1 VAERSAAR
9 QQLEAVSVLEG
20 RRTFGTL
27 PVAPWLSLALQC
39 VPIERVRVRKG
50 DSTSTKVS
58 MTHTIISSG
67 SNPVL
72 RRSVMSRRVAGA
84 SVKGMALPLEWL
96 AVASGKQRVTRV
108 PYNMRV
114 AVRVRIAV
122 AIVTVANTS
131 TVATKSSSQL

>member
-27 PVAPWLSLALQC
+27 PVAPWLSLAVQC

-84 SVKGMALPLEWL
+84 SVKGMALL